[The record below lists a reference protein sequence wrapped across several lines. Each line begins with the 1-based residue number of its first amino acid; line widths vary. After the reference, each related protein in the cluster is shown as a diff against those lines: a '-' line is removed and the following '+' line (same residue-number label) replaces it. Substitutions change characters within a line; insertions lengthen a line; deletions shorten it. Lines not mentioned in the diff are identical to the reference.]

1 MNPPK
6 QDMKVLLFVFPR
18 IWNMEGRV
26 VGTDLG
32 LGRFQ
37 FDFEQEEDIT
47 EVLKMV
53 PYHFDFW
60 MVSLVRWKPV
70 LEPNYPTKI
79 TFWVRVLDIPLQ
91 FRAAQIFQSVGEA
104 IGQVQGQVDIVE
116 GRVRVEIDGFKPL
129 VFSMDIEFEEGV
141 EIKEELPGAGV
152 GRSDGEGAQAVSYKA
167 VVAHGSGKLSG
178 ERREQTRSQ
187 NIRGGDKGKGIA
199 YEKHGSSKQDGPFHP
214 YKGKFTRGVG
224 DGSSLNGRGSG
235 YGDRRR
241 GMQSRGPQPRG
252 VVHRGQQLA
261 SVAEGEQQLPDPTKL
276 MFDAFKGVGKYL
288 REEGPIG
295 AEAKPV
301 VGIIKHE
308 GFCLKR
314 LLLGMISF
322 LLEREWSMLE
332 IWASFS
338 RLRASLEEGEELEDW
353 EHGEITDGMEEEE
366 HVGEGVEEGEQAVL
380 EADAGETDV
389 ADPGKAPLKKGVK
402 AGNGGAPK
410 KRSGPGFVSP
420 RKKLLAKV
428 AKAGDKGAKKGA
440 VLVIWFVSLLIP
452 WVLPGYGFTFHV
464 VWWMRLPFIQVYFSS
479 NIYFKFDTRHP
490 FKAISWPTWI
500 FCGGGRLCYAVVLR
514 WWLWSSFGSSLM
526 LIFRRQGSS
535 WGYRFVKLLCL
546 HVMCFVV
553 FSNRFLFDAP
563 STENGFFY
571 GVGGFDDA
579 VYIIS

>member
-1 MNPPK
+1 MSQQSQWITKTGEKKVEAVRSGMRISIPRFDNSEIIARYARTLIGRCMNPPK

-60 MVSLVRWKPV
+60 MVSLVRWKPI

-141 EIKEELPGAGV
+141 EIKVALRYEKLYGYCTECFCLTHEYSCCPRLHKEELPGAGV
-152 GRSDGEGAQAVSYKA
+152 GGSDGEGAQAVSYKA

-252 VVHRGQQLA
+252 MVHRGQQLA

-295 AEAKPV
+295 AEAEASGGNNKAR
-301 VGIIKHE
+301 KA
-308 GFCLKR
+308 
-314 LLLGMISF
+314 LLF
-322 LLEREWSMLE
+322 
-332 IWASFS
+332 
-338 RLRASLEEGEELEDW
+338 EETTAGHDLVS
-353 EHGEITDGMEEEE
+353 T
-366 HVGEGVEEGEQAVL
+366 GEGVEH
-380 EADAGETDV
+380 
-389 ADPGKAPLKKGVK
+389 
-402 AGNGGAPK
+402 AGN
-410 KRSGPGFVSP
+410 
-420 RKKLLAKV
+420 L
-428 AKAGDKGAKKGA
+428 
-440 VLVIWFVSLLIP
+440 VLK
-452 WVLPGYGFTFHV
+452 
-464 VWWMRLPFIQVYFSS
+464 M
-479 NIYFKFDTRHP
+479 
-490 FKAISWPTWI
+490 
-500 FCGGGRLCYAVVLR
+500 
-514 WWLWSSFGSSLM
+514 
-526 LIFRRQGSS
+526 
-535 WGYRFVKLLCL
+535 
-546 HVMCFVV
+546 
-553 FSNRFLFDAP
+553 
-563 STENGFFY
+563 
-571 GVGGFDDA
+571 
-579 VYIIS
+579 